1 MLIDKLTWLMTFF
14 GSNIFL
20 KLKTVGIIIVSLVWD
35 RCEFL
40 KSLLADIFPSFSVN
54 IVDRRNE
61 EAGGNLTFFSSNIV
75 SRFSE
80 IYSPLGRVVPDI
92 VWVNILLFR
101 LGKHMHYILLPN
113 YLRPVGTQIQFEEIS
128 KLQVAQKLNLYAD
141 PRQMGNGAI

>member
-1 MLIDKLTWLMTFF
+1 MSIWSIDETEWRP
-14 GSNIFL
+14 G
-20 KLKTVGIIIVSLVWD
+20 VSL
-35 RCEFL
+35 
-40 KSLLADIFPSFSVN
+40 AY
-54 IVDRRNE
+54 
-61 EAGGNLTFFSSNIV
+61 FSSNSV

-80 IYSPLGRVVPDI
+80 FYSPLGRVVPDI